1 MNRKFLLGI
10 MLLAVVLGWLVYV
23 FGFILSPMAE
33 LIVVPTEELDGLH
46 RVSKIMLWSAA
57 VCLIAAI
64 VAAGGAIEKSYI
76 AGATTIAIGLLI
88 VAILSSV
95 ISASMYFFRPL

>member
-1 MNRKFLLGI
+1 MNRCLLLGI

-33 LIVVPTEELDGLH
+33 LIVLPIEELDGMY
-46 RVSKIMLWSAA
+46 RVSKTMLWSAA

-95 ISASMYFFRPL
+95 ISASMYFFGPL

>member
-1 MNRKFLLGI
+1 MNRYILLGI
-10 MLLAVVLGWLVYV
+10 MLLAVVLGWLLYI
-23 FGFILSPMAE
+23 FGFILSPMTE
-33 LIVVPTEELDGLH
+33 LIVLPIEELDGIY

-64 VAAGGAIEKSYI
+64 VTAGGVIEKSYMT
-76 AGATTIAIGLLI
+76 GATTIAIGLLI

-95 ISASMYFFRPL
+95 ISASMYFFGPL